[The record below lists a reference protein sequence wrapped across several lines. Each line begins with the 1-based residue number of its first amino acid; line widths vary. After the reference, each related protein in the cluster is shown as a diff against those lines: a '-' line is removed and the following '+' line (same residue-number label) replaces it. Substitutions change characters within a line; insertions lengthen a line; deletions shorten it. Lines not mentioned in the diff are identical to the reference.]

1 MKALRII
8 AVIGAILLMVGEAY
22 RSWGA
27 GRPVYAWMDEVLAGT
42 IMIVAA
48 VRVAR
53 PTVANRALFSAA
65 WGIAVGMLYGSFFVK
80 LFEPRY
86 AGAGNI
92 PLGLLTVLVGVAFV
106 LAIGGLVASIILPN
120 PDQGSGVRP

>member
-1 MKALRII
+1 MTALRWIGI
-8 AVIGAILLMVGEAY
+8 AGALALMFGEAY

-27 GRPVYAWMDEVLAGT
+27 GRPVYAWMDDMLGGA

-80 LFEPRY
+80 VFEPKY

-92 PLGLLTVLVGVAFV
+92 PLGLLTALVGAAFV
-106 LAIGGLVASIILPN
+106 IAIGGLIASIVLP
-120 PDQGSGVRP
+120 GEHA

>member
-1 MKALRII
+1 MTALRW
-8 AVIGAILLMVGEAY
+8 IGIVGALLLMVGEAF
-22 RSWGA
+22 RSWGV

-42 IMIVAA
+42 IMIAA
-48 VRVAR
+48 AIRVAR

-86 AGAGNI
+86 ADAGNI
-92 PLGLLTVLVGVAFV
+92 PLGLLTALVGAAFV
-106 LAIGGLVASIILPN
+106 LAIGGLIASIVLP
-120 PDQGSGVRP
+120 GETAA